1 MTGGESFSVKKLGL
15 WAAILAFGLVAG
27 YVILLGALSLTAG
40 LRHPDKD
47 GFWVPILGG
56 GLCIVIVTWLF
67 FRFARFFYHL
77 AKRPDRLQM

>member
-1 MTGGESFSVKKLGL
+1 VKKLIL
-15 WAAILAFGLVAG
+15 WVAILTFGLVAG

-40 LRHPDKD
+40 FRYLDKD

-56 GLCIVIVTWLF
+56 SLCVVIVTWLF

-77 AKRPDRLQM
+77 AKRSDRLQM